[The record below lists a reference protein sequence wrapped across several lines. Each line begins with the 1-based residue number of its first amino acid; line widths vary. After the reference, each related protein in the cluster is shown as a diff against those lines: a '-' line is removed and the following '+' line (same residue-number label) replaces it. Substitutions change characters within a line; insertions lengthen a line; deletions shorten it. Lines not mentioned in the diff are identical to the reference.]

1 MFPKNDIYH
10 SAGEAKASPVF
21 CFKCCYAREVRKTG
35 EKAKSKIN
43 KAYWEAKNSVSG
55 SAGQSRL
62 EFNERAAA
70 SGLGS
75 GVHERGLAA
84 IDRAERERI
93 EKLERQRI
101 DSVNEVHRA
110 LGEDEEAYSSAV
122 RDALLCGD
130 TQSAQEL
137 YDEHREKKAGLERL
151 KELLEG
157 MSGRAR

>member
-1 MFPKNDIYH
+1 MSNSIHH

-151 KELLEG
+151 KEMLEG